1 MHLDFRALAVPAIV
15 ATISTVALAQEQT
28 LKVGSDAPELKIGRW
43 VQGEVSDLSD
53 PNRTYVVEFWATWCG
68 PCKVSIPHLNK
79 LHQRGRFGGL
89 TIIGVSD
96 ESFATVKGF
105 VSRKGATMSYPIAID
120 TEDKSMQNSWM
131 KAANQNGIPC
141 AFIVRGGKILWIGN
155 PLDPEFDLILPLAMV
170 GRYNPELIGKA
181 SPMLTA
187 ARDALK
193 VRNFRDAMRHYDSI
207 IELDPKVFGDVAV
220 RKYEKMLSDVKDKPG
235 ARAWGEQML
244 QRFGGDPLTLAELSG
259 TILYSDEIKDRDYE
273 LASKAVEAMSR
284 TLPENNQL
292 LLRVR
297 ASVLAAQG
305 QYDEAQEFQYKLWM
319 AAPSEYKADYKRQ
332 LDEYRKAAKTKGSA
346 KASQPAGESNEGKT
360 ESSTE
365 KPAEEAA
372 P

>member
-1 MHLDFRALAVPAIV
+1 MWSSSGRPGAGRA
-15 ATISTVALAQEQT
+15 
-28 LKVGSDAPELKIGRW
+28 RC
-43 VQGEVSDLSD
+43 
-53 PNRTYVVEFWATWCG
+53 RF
-68 PCKVSIPHLNK
+68 PHLNK

-207 IELDPKVFGDVAV
+207 IDLDPKVFGDVAV

-244 QRFGGDPLTLAELSG
+244 QKFGGDPLTLAELSG

-365 KPAEEAA
+365 KPAEEAT

>member
-1 MHLDFRALAVPAIV
+1 MFIDFRSLAVPAIV
-15 ATISTVALAQEQT
+15 ATMSTVALAQEQT
-28 LKVGSDAPELKIGRW
+28 LKVGSDAPELKVGRW

-79 LHQRGRFGGL
+79 LHQRGRFAGL

-96 ESFATVKGF
+96 EPFATVKGF
-105 VSRKGATMSYPIAID
+105 VSRKGATMSYPIAVD
-120 TEDKSMQNSWM
+120 TDDKSMQTTWM
-131 KAANQNGIPC
+131 KAANRNGIPC

-155 PLDPEFDLILPLAMV
+155 PLDPEFDLVLPLAMV
-170 GRYNPELIGKA
+170 GRYNPEIIGKA
-181 SPMLTA
+181 TPMLTA

-207 IELDPKVFGDVAV
+207 IDLDPKVFGDVAV
-220 RKYEKMLSDVKDKPG
+220 RKYEKMLSEVKDKAG
-235 ARAWGEQML
+235 ARAWGDQML
-244 QRFGGDPLTLAELSG
+244 QRFSSDPLTLAELAG
-259 TILYSDEIKDRDYE
+259 TILYSDEIKERDYD

-284 TLPENNQL
+284 TLPENSQL

-305 QYDEAQEFQYKLWM
+305 QYAEAQEFQYKLWM
-319 AAPSEYKADYKRQ
+319 TAPTEFKADYKRQ
-332 LDEYRKAAKTKGSA
+332 LDEYRKAAKTKASA
-346 KASQPAGESNEGKT
+346 KTSAPSGESEEGG
-360 ESSTE
+360 STE
-365 KPAEEAA
+365 KPEGEAT